1 MTESRFRFIVNPDL
15 DSLADRTDSRMRIR
29 IRAPSGGGFTESN
42 PNPCRIGLAANRTRR
57 WSCGLGLNL
66 DGLESSASAAGTQ
79 SIALGQHPP
88 AEDEEQQQEL
98 LEQADQLFRVQLKRY
113 VLPSNNI

>member
-1 MTESRFRFIVNPDL
+1 VEAVSLNPIRIHAES
-15 DSLADRTDSRMRIR
+15 DSRQIEH
-29 IRAPSGGGFTESN
+29 G
-42 PNPCRIGLAANRTRR
+42 R

>member
-1 MTESRFRFIVNPDL
+1 
-15 DSLADRTDSRMRIR
+15 MRIR

-42 PNPCRIGLAANRTRR
+42 PNLRRLGLGANRTRR

-88 AEDEEQQQEL
+88 AEDEEQQQQL